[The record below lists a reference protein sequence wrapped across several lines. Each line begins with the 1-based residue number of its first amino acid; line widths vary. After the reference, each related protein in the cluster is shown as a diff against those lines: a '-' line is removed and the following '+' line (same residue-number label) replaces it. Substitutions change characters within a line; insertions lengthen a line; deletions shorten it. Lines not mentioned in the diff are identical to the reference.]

1 MQIINPKECIHTDH
15 HKYRVRYYTGLDH
28 RPESIF
34 ILCQKC
40 YDKPHFSNIENIISM
55 EILN

>member
-1 MQIINPKECIHTDH
+1 MIEAKKCKHTEH
-15 HKYRVRYYTGLDH
+15 HKYRVTYDTGLDH

-40 YDKPHFSNIENIISM
+40 YDKPHFSDITCIISK